1 VLPTLSRSFFNADA
15 PGDDSIFGT
24 DAGRHEDIS
33 RNGSSGCGGNAHTA
47 EVAHLGRLLIT
58 RRSQQGYALTLRLF
72 NFFFTPRLTLVQKND
87 TPRMIDEKTLKKSCW
102 RRSSPR
108 WPASSFVQKCIQK
121 IRGSQKTH
129 IPPLGVASSTVVADA
144 AVKVVDSFPG
154 RGVLRRLE

>member
-72 NFFFTPRLTLVQKND
+72 NFF
-87 TPRMIDEKTLKKSCW
+87 
-102 RRSSPR
+102 
-108 WPASSFVQKCIQK
+108 
-121 IRGSQKTH
+121 
-129 IPPLGVASSTVVADA
+129 
-144 AVKVVDSFPG
+144 
-154 RGVLRRLE
+154 LRHA

>member
-1 VLPTLSRSFFNADA
+1 MLPTLSRSFFNADA

-102 RRSSPR
+102 RRSSRPGGQPHR
-108 WPASSFVQKCIQK
+108 LSKNASKKFGDRRRRTSLLWGLPPQ
-121 IRGSQKTH
+121 RSSQT
-129 IPPLGVASSTVVADA
+129 L
-144 AVKVVDSFPG
+144 
-154 RGVLRRLE
+154 L